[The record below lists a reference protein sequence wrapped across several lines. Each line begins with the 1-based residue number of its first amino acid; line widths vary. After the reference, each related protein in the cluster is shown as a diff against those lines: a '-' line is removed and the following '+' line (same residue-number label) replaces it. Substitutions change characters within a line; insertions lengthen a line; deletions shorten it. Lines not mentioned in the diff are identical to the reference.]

1 MDALRTEIPPVRIN
15 LKTFGKWFRSLA
27 KIQNGFSV
35 YFTGQQTQVPL
46 SRQKKV
52 AIKLYCQNVFSFWC
66 DYKRWCGRH
75 EELCE
80 FMINGFRNELFN
92 IRPLIINQTRRRDTW
107 KQIGDM
113 PEYTSDFHLDAQSWN
128 AFFKKVQPVLSFD
141 PEYFKEN
148 RINAFVDEAFADNW
162 WERRYAYILSI
173 EMLVRLRV
181 FLFRE
186 LYHDA
191 VRAYMFTTGNVQIS
205 EETALRQLIRA
216 YLESMSNGKQLDL
229 FHSVSYIGAKPVISK
244 RTADNYTMAVLS
256 ILNARLEEIS
266 GQGIDLG
273 PIQEGPKDQRI
284 KLGIS
289 PSIIEMEFRRLCC
302 SESSRANKPYLT
314 EEDVD
319 LFLRRSF
326 QGFAFTKN
334 AELITTEFHKGV
346 VRYFLYSFKQKYAE
360 KSPNEPWVRLLMNNF
375 TAYHKLDFDSF
386 RKKFATQPTKY
397 PDHLDLRNPA
407 T

>member
-244 RTADNYTMAVLS
+244 GQQIITPWPFLASSMHAWRKLAVKVLTLAPFKRDLK
-256 ILNARLEEIS
+256 IKELNWASVLPSSRWSSGACAVQNPLGLINLIS
-266 GQGIDLG
+266 LKKMLIFFFGVVS
-273 PIQEGPKDQRI
+273 RV
-284 KLGIS
+284 S
-289 PSIIEMEFRRLCC
+289 PSQRMP
-302 SESSRANKPYLT
+302 S
-314 EEDVD
+314 
-319 LFLRRSF
+319 
-326 QGFAFTKN
+326 
-334 AELITTEFHKGV
+334 
-346 VRYFLYSFKQKYAE
+346 
-360 KSPNEPWVRLLMNNF
+360 
-375 TAYHKLDFDSF
+375 
-386 RKKFATQPTKY
+386 
-397 PDHLDLRNPA
+397 
-407 T
+407 